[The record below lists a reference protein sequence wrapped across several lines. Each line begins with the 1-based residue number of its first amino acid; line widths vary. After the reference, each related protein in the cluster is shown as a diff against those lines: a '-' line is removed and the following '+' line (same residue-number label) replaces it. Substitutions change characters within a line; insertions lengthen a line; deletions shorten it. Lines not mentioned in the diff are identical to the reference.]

1 MKQSEQYP
9 VPILIFSKLILKA
22 FPSSSLEKQQVSLLL
37 ACCTPYDFTI
47 DGTSK
52 RWYSKA
58 IESYKRV
65 IEVNNDGPLGLEASA
80 ELKACVNQLF
90 LNR

>member
-1 MKQSEQYP
+1 M
-9 VPILIFSKLILKA
+9 IFSKH
-22 FPSSSLEKQQVSLLL
+22 LESIPVVLSRETAGLVASWLVVL
-37 ACCTPYDFTI
+37 SYDFTI

-80 ELKACVNQLF
+80 ELKAFVNQLF